1 MQKKTNNLDV
11 MKRFLLYL
19 LSLLGFGLSSCAGG
33 NLDAY
38 GVPHINFR
46 LSARVIDESG
56 EPIQGIEARPCRNRY
71 DERFDD
77 KSGYS
82 DYQGYIEAYGRPSPG
97 TQYTVRFID
106 EDGEL
111 NGGKFETLTLD
122 IKDKV
127 VQTADGEG
135 GWNDGSFE
143 AELGDVTLK
152 RVENDEDEKLDE

>member
-1 MQKKTNNLDV
+1 
-11 MKRFLLYL
+11 MKRAILYL
-19 LSLLGFGLSSCAGG
+19 MSLLGFGLSSCAGG

-111 NGGKFETLTLD
+111 NGGQFETLTLD

>member
-1 MQKKTNNLDV
+1 MQKKTNNQDV

>member
-1 MQKKTNNLDV
+1 

-71 DERFDD
+71 DER
-77 KSGYS
+77 
-82 DYQGYIEAYGRPSPG
+82 
-97 TQYTVRFID
+97 
-106 EDGEL
+106 
-111 NGGKFETLTLD
+111 
-122 IKDKV
+122 
-127 VQTADGEG
+127 
-135 GWNDGSFE
+135 
-143 AELGDVTLK
+143 
-152 RVENDEDEKLDE
+152 